1 MKAEFFM
8 QEPFLACGAICGTVG
23 SKTGVI
29 LKATSKN
36 SLRQPCGL
44 PPPSKREA

>member
-8 QEPFLACGAICGTVG
+8 QEPFLACGAICGAVG

-29 LKATSKN
+29 LKIV
-36 SLRQPCGL
+36 
-44 PPPSKREA
+44 